1 MRKIL
6 PIVCVI
12 IIVVIFFITFTVK
25 ETNVNDKF
33 ISYERNYNITSLTTD
48 EDIINI
54 NLFVNNK
61 KTYLVD
67 KNQIVSSYLKDKN
80 NENMLTLEI
89 KDIVYDNKEISYYD
103 DKYYSYTL
111 MFMINFKTE
120 NFISWLI
127 DEAILEIEYND
138 NKKYNINIGS
148 LSINKI
154 DYNSESII
162 VTDIK
167 PLTSNIN
174 DNTFLTGLIIGV
186 RKNTNNVIF
195 LDQINILNSGIF
207 VGNNILEINELP
219 KENNFNAVVNYDYS
233 SVEKGNNNVS
243 ITLGEEKIFLLI
255 PLYYDNLIIADTF
268 PIEIIFNNNH
278 NKEKYYFYDYV
289 YYTPIVENIS
299 KNNIYTYD
307 IN

>member
-1 MRKIL
+1 
-6 PIVCVI
+6 
-12 IIVVIFFITFTVK
+12 
-25 ETNVNDKF
+25 
-33 ISYERNYNITSLTTD
+33 
-48 EDIINI
+48 
-54 NLFVNNK
+54 
-61 KTYLVD
+61 
-67 KNQIVSSYLKDKN
+67 
-80 NENMLTLEI
+80 MLTLEI